1 MRPGFME
8 SGAKTGRNV
17 EEYIMSDDIIINIAR
32 ERLVSFLQTRKEMN
46 EQPPAEIEFVAAIGD
61 ETTENR
67 IFCVFKFKMP
77 ESDKWCIGVAGGFT
91 GGFTDEENNEDPEN
105 FVCPMAFSSFYEC
118 PDDRVQLISAAFLM
132 AIFVIERDNAR
143 DALFRWVTERGK
155 LPSKVECAFSIK
167 GEQSQNRRFFVF
179 KLYYGEKILLGVA
192 GGYYFDGKAD
202 SVECMAAFSGF
213 WEFPEDRDEAIDLA
227 FRTAEVAL
235 NTTEFR
241 WRDAYRANPRIYET
255 EDGGLL
261 VNFALTED
269 TDSIFPLAPEEH
281 WAVAGKTINKWI
293 LSIVSI
299 TKDGVIG
306 TIEYHK
312 AIERL
317 REHFLVEK
325 DGWALIEGLN
335 LNELEEL
342 FKGLPR
348 NAL

>member
-1 MRPGFME
+1 
-8 SGAKTGRNV
+8 
-17 EEYIMSDDIIINIAR
+17 MSDDIIIDIAR
-32 ERLVSFLQTRKEMN
+32 ERLVSFLQARREMN
-46 EQPPAEIEFVAAIGD
+46 GQPPTEIEFVTAIGD
-61 ETTENR
+61 MTTENR

-77 ESDKWCIGVAGGFT
+77 ESDKWCLGVSGGFM
-91 GGFTDEENNEDPEN
+91 DEESKGDPEN

-118 PDDRVQLISAAFLM
+118 PDDRVQLISAAFIM
-132 AIFVIERDNAR
+132 AIFVIQRDNAR
-143 DALFRWVTERGK
+143 DELFRWVTERGK
-155 LPSKVECAFSIK
+155 LPSKVEYAFPINGK
-167 GEQSQNRRFFVF
+167 QSQNRRFFVF
-179 KLYYGEKILLGVA
+179 KLYYGEKILLGVS
-192 GGYYFDGKAD
+192 GGYETFEDKPD

-213 WEFPEDRDEAIDLA
+213 LEFPEDRDEAIDLA
-227 FRTAEVAL
+227 FRMAAVAL

-241 WRDAYRANPRIYET
+241 WNDAYRANPHLYET

-281 WAVAGKTINKWI
+281 WAVEGKTINKWI

-317 REHFLVEK
+317 KEHFLVEK

-342 FKGLPR
+342 FEGLPR